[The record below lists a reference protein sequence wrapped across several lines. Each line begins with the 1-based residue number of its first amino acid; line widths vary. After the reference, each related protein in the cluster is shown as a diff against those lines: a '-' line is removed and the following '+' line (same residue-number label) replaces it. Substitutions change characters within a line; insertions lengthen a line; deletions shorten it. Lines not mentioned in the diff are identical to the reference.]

1 MGFGRKR
8 VCAAQP
14 RMNFYR
20 LLLFRSIPHPLRG
33 SSLYTRE
40 PWIDANFG
48 FVPQK
53 KQTQNLSFQTRKRQ
67 ENVGC
72 AFSFS
77 RLRRQLPLG
86 GSLGSVRF
94 SALCHRE
101 NKDKIQGS
109 KLKVRTFF
117 FCGSTVRRH
126 KPSSGR
132 KVSRAS
138 VTEGARGT
146 ERRHILLFPRRSLFP
161 QRLPSF

>member
-72 AFSFS
+72 ALSFS
-77 RLRRQLPLG
+77 RSATAPSRREPLICAIF
-86 GSLGSVRF
+86 R
-94 SALCHRE
+94 LCAAKKTRI
-101 NKDKIQGS
+101 K
-109 KLKVRTFF
+109 F
-117 FCGSTVRRH
+117 
-126 KPSSGR
+126 KPSKAKVCTLFLLRQCSTSPCAFLREEGVTRERDGR
-132 KVSRAS
+132 S
-138 VTEGARGT
+138 
-146 ERRHILLFPRRSLFP
+146 PRD
-161 QRLPSF
+161 